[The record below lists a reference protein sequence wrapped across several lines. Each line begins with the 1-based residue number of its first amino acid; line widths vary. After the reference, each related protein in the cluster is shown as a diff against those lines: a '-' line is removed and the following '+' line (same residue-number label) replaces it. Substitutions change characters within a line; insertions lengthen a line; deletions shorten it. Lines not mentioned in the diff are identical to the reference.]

1 MADPSALAVR
11 IATPADKEAIVDFAR
26 RFFFVDEPLTI
37 AIRLMEGGGRCTELE
52 DYCTESLD
60 EANSLVALSDSGEV
74 VGILLSG
81 TKRRKEGPAEP
92 EELPPPEGI
101 PNTKFRHIVRLLD
114 EADAQADVFGR
125 FPNVD
130 AYVDIKI
137 LSVHP
142 DYRGR
147 GIAKQLIDQSR
158 EVTRSQGVPM
168 VRCVCTSYYTHKAV
182 ARLGFEHVH
191 TMPYKSFVDEAGTPV
206 FQTEPPHDNVETY
219 VARV

>member
-1 MADPSALAVR
+1 MADPAALTHRV
-11 IATPADKEAIVDFAR
+11 ATPADADAIVDFAR

-52 DYCTESLD
+52 DYCTESLA
-60 EANSLVALSDSGEV
+60 EGNSLVSENADGEV
-74 VGILLSG
+74 VGIVLNG
-81 TKRRKEGPAEP
+81 IKRRIEGPCEP
-92 EELPPPEGI
+92 EELPPPEGQA
-101 PNTKFRHIVRLLD
+101 NTKFRHIVRLLD

-125 FPNVD
+125 FPDVD

-142 DYRGR
+142 DYRGK

-158 EVTRSQGVPM
+158 ELTRAQGMSM
-168 VRCVCTSYYTHKAV
+168 VRCVCTSFYTHKAV
-182 ARLGFEHVH
+182 ARLGFQHVH
-191 TMPYKSFVDEAGTPV
+191 TMPYKSFVDEQGRVV
-206 FQTEPPHDNVETY
+206 FDTEPPHDNVETY

>member
-1 MADPSALAVR
+1 MLNGV
-11 IATPADKEAIVDFAR
+11 
-26 RFFFVDEPLTI
+26 
-37 AIRLMEGGGRCTELE
+37 
-52 DYCTESLD
+52 
-60 EANSLVALSDSGEV
+60 
-74 VGILLSG
+74 
-81 TKRRKEGPAEP
+81 KRRKAGPCEP
-92 EELPPPEGI
+92 EELPPPEGL
-101 PNTKFRHIVRLLD
+101 PNTKFRNIVRLLD

-125 FPNVD
+125 FPDVD

-142 DYRGR
+142 DWRGK

-158 EVTRSQGVPM
+158 ELTRSQGVPM

-191 TMPYKSFVDEAGTPV
+191 TMPYKSFLDADGKVV
-206 FQTEPPHDNVETY
+206 FDTEPPHDNVETY

>member
-1 MADPSALAVR
+1 MSQR
-11 IATPADKEAIVDFAR
+11 
-26 RFFFVDEPLTI
+26 
-37 AIRLMEGGGRCTELE
+37 
-52 DYCTESLD
+52 
-60 EANSLVALSDSGEV
+60 EV